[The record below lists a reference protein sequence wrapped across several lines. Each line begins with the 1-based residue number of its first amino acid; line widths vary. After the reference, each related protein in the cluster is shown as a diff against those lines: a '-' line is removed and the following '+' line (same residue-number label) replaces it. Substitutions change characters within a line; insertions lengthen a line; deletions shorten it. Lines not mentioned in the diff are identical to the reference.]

1 MATSQI
7 LGLFTSPEQ
16 YQANQMAQFRQRA
29 ANEVQLD
36 PFQQAAIGMRQ
47 AGYQLGGGIGG
58 ALGGTDPQLQ
68 IIARRQ
74 ALAGQL
80 DPSNPNS
87 YMQVAKMAAD
97 AGDQEFAI
105 AIADAGRKAISEIA
119 KAREAD
125 LKPVVVDGRVVN
137 SRTGQVM
144 YESPPKPEKEE
155 FVVVGN
161 ALVSKTTQKPVYQG
175 EKPEKVSAFAQEL
188 IDAGLTPDTEPF
200 QKRMLEYV
208 TGKAKGA
215 AKGTG
220 NVIIGGISVDTGEA
234 SKAAGKIVGANAA
247 NIQNQYTL
255 ERTIKDA
262 TKLIDKG
269 IYAGAYGPE
278 QGFVAKFSG
287 GAIGDKQKVIN
298 TELFMNYIGET
309 VIPRLQ
315 EFGGNDSNEELAY
328 LQKVMGGNLRLEPE
342 TMKRTLASAER
353 KVQNNI
359 ARLQRQV
366 KAGSTGG
373 ELPIE
378 PMNAPTPPAPKATK
392 RYNPQTRKV
401 EAITGE

>member
-16 YQANQMAQFRQRA
+16 YQANQMAQFRQQA
-29 ANEVQLD
+29 ANEVQLN
-36 PFQQAAIGMRQ
+36 PFQQASIGMRQ

-58 ALGGTDPQLQ
+58 ALGGVDPQLQ
-68 IIARRQ
+68 KIAQRQ

-97 AGDQEFAI
+97 VGDQEFAI
-105 AIADAGRKAISEIA
+105 AIADAGRKAMSEIA

-161 ALVSKTTQKPVYQG
+161 ALVSKTTQRPVYQG
-175 EKPEKVSAFAQEL
+175 EKPEKYSAFAQEL
-188 IDAGLTPDTEPF
+188 IDAGLQPDTEPF

-208 TGKAKGA
+208 NEKTKGA

-220 NVIIGGISVDTGEA
+220 NVIIGGISVDTGA
-234 SKAAGKIVGANAA
+234 AGKAAGKIIGENVANVE
-247 NIQNQYTL
+247 NQYSLLTSVG
-255 ERTIKDA
+255 DA
-262 TKLIDKG
+262 VKLIDKG

-278 QGFVAKFSG
+278 KGLIAKFTG
-287 GAIGDKQKVIN
+287 IGDPKKVQN
-298 TELFMNYIGET
+298 TEVFMANIGEI

-315 EFGGNDSNEELAY
+315 QFGGNDSNEELKY
-328 LQKVMGGNLRLEPE
+328 LQKVVAGDQRIEPE
-342 TMKRTLASAER
+342 SMKRILASAEKKIR
-353 KVQNNI
+353 NNI
-359 ARLQRQV
+359 ARLQKQAETG
-366 KAGSTGG
+366 KTGS
-373 ELPIE
+373 ELPLQ
-378 PMNAPTPPAPKATK
+378 PMNTPTPSAPKATK

>member
-16 YQANQMAQFRQRA
+16 YQANQMAQFRQQA
-29 ANEVQLD
+29 ANEVQLN
-36 PFQQAAIGMRQ
+36 PFQQASIGMRQ

-58 ALGGTDPQLQ
+58 AMGGQDPQLQ
-68 IIARRQ
+68 KIAQRQ

-105 AIADAGRKAISEIA
+105 AIADAGRKAMSEIA

-175 EKPEKVSAFAQEL
+175 EKPEKISAFAQEL
-188 IDAGLTPDTEPF
+188 IDAGLQPDTEPF

-208 TGKAKGA
+208 NEKTKGA

-220 NVIIGGISVDTGEA
+220 NVIIGGISVDTGA
-234 SKAAGKIVGANAA
+234 AGKAAGKIIGENVANVE
-247 NIQNQYTL
+247 NQYSLLTSVG
-255 ERTIKDA
+255 DA
-262 TKLIDKG
+262 VKLIDKG

-278 QGFVAKFSG
+278 KGLIAKFTG
-287 GAIGDKQKVIN
+287 IGDPKKVQN
-298 TELFMNYIGET
+298 TEVFMANIGEI

-315 EFGGNDSNEELAY
+315 QFGGNDSNEELKY
-328 LQKVMGGNLRLEPE
+328 LQKVVAGDQRIEPE
-342 TMKRTLASAER
+342 SMKRILASAEKKIR
-353 KVQNNI
+353 NNI
-359 ARLQRQV
+359 ARLQKQAETG
-366 KAGSTGG
+366 KTGS
-373 ELPIE
+373 ELPLQ
-378 PMNAPTPPAPKATK
+378 PMNTPTPSAPKATK